1 MKATSP
7 LIRIYRM
14 SVWKLG
20 ATVAINFGGREI
32 RANGR
37 IQPCNENR
45 TRERSWYLIYDS
57 IKEQTLRVLTYYWY
71 LIYQSNNDDVYE
83 NNFLTQSVW
92 G

>member
-7 LIRIYRM
+7 LIRICGM
-14 SVWKLG
+14 SVWKRG

-45 TRERSWYLIYDS
+45 MREWS
-57 IKEQTLRVLTYYWY
+57 
-71 LIYQSNNDDVYE
+71 
-83 NNFLTQSVW
+83 
-92 G
+92 